1 MGAEE
6 LRILGEDAL
15 ALYLWKPEGLP
26 VFPPHADPAG
36 DCLLHRLR
44 AAGRGQGE
52 WPAGFEGGLAHRL
65 DNATSG
71 LVVCAR
77 APDALEELRAR
88 FRSGRLEKRY
98 LLCSVSGGTAPRR
111 CEAELAHHPRRADR
125 MVVRRGPRTDHRGR
139 WYPAQTGFEPLGGG
153 WWRAT
158 MATGVMHQIRAHAAF
173 VGLPLAGDP
182 LYGPPGVPSPSSR
195 VPFVLHHEGI
205 RGPGW
210 VTPTAPLSWR
220 GDEGGLAPLP
230 GASGA
235 RR

>member
-1 MGAEE
+1 MGAGE
-6 LRILGEDAL
+6 LRILGEDAR

-36 DCLLHRLR
+36 DCLLARLR
-44 AAGRGQGE
+44 AGGWGLGE
-52 WPAGFEGGLAHRL
+52 WPAGFEGGLTHRL

-77 APDALEELRAR
+77 DPDALAELRAA
-88 FRSGRLEKRY
+88 FRSGLLEKRY
-98 LLCSVSGGTAPRR
+98 LLVAVSEATTPRR

-139 WYPAQTGFEPLGGG
+139 WYPALTTFEPLGGP

-173 VGLPLAGDP
+173 SGLPLAGDP
-182 LYGPPGVPSPSSR
+182 LYGPPGVASPSPV
-195 VPFVLHHEGI
+195 VPFVLHHEGLG
-205 RGPGW
+205 GPGW

-220 GDEGGLAPLP
+220 SDAGALPALP
-230 GASGA
+230 GG
-235 RR
+235 

>member
-6 LRILGEDAL
+6 LRILGEDTL
-15 ALYLWKPEGLP
+15 ALHLWKPEGLP

-36 DCLLHRLR
+36 DCLLARLR
-44 AAGRGQGE
+44 ASGRGGGA
-52 WPAGFEGGLAHRL
+52 WPEGFEGGLAHRL

-77 APDALEELRAR
+77 DPDALAELRAR
-88 FRSGRLEKRY
+88 FRSGLLEKRY
-98 LLCSVSGGTAPRR
+98 LLHSVSPGTEPRA

-139 WYPAQTGFEPLGGG
+139 WYAAHTAFEPLGGG

-158 MATGVMHQIRAHAAF
+158 MASGVMHQIRAHAAF
-173 VGLPLAGDP
+173 VGLPLGGDP
-182 LYGPPGVPSPSSR
+182 LYGPAGAPSPSPS

-220 GDEGGLAPLP
+220 GDAAFLPPLR
-230 GASGA
+230 G
-235 RR
+235 